1 MRSFLFFLSAV
12 LACGQATQDRTFRF
26 QSPATDQDFQDLS
39 VAALTVSGL
48 KARTVEVAL
57 RELSISG
64 TSEEVRVTA
73 WVIAELDRPAAA
85 TPPPPS
91 SILTFDTKEPD
102 NTIRVFYPAQI
113 SSDQDLMEVL
123 TALRTIT
130 DVRYLGVYTSHRAVV
145 VRGSREQIDLAEW
158 LLAEVNRDSPQES
171 YVFPKSG
178 RDFQSGENLV
188 RVFRFTRAKDLQQ
201 FSEAQ
206 TMIRTI
212 TDTRRVYPYVSKRAI
227 VLRASE
233 EQLDM
238 TRWLLAQVDKEL
250 PFADK
255 STSGDYNMKSG
266 DVVRLFYYSGGMTT
280 QAFNE
285 TQTAMRLATGIRRV
299 FPYASGRMIAARG
312 TAAQIVEAAA
322 VAAQ

>member
-1 MRSFLFFLSAV
+1 MRSFLIFLTAA
-12 LACGQATQDRTFRF
+12 LACGQATLDRTFRF

-48 KARTVEVAL
+48 KARTADVAL

-64 TSEEVRVTA
+64 TSEEVRVTE

-91 SILTFDTKEPD
+91 SVLTFDTREPD

-130 DVRYLGVYTSHRAVV
+130 DVRYVGMYTSHRAIV

-158 LLAEVNRDSPQES
+158 LLAELNRESPQES

-178 RDFQSGENLV
+178 RDFQSGENQV
-188 RVFRFTRAKDLQQ
+188 RVFRFARAKDVQQ
-201 FSEAQ
+201 FNEVQ

-227 VLRASE
+227 ILRGTE
-233 EQLDM
+233 EQVDM
-238 TRWLLAQVDKEL
+238 TRWILAQADKEL
-250 PFADK
+250 PFAAK
-255 STSGDYNMKSG
+255 ATSGDYTTTTG
-266 DVVRLFYYSGGMTT
+266 DEVRMFYYNDDMTVP
-280 QAFNE
+280 AFNQA
-285 TQTAMRLATGIRRV
+285 QTAMRLATGIRRV
-299 FPYASGRMIAARG
+299 FPSASGRTIAVRG
-312 TAAQIVEAAA
+312 TAAQVAQATA
-322 VAAQ
+322 LAAQ